1 MPIFQPKNRMDLPTI
16 VYTYIKYSIVFG
28 LTYGAILLL
37 VGSVL
42 VNDSGY
48 IIHHPNFFIS
58 ETLVMGLL
66 SSMPILYISYLRQ
79 GLLITT
85 AVEFLVF
92 FFKIAMIHVGLQLS
106 GVYSV
111 LFPKSRGELSVQL

>member
-1 MPIFQPKNRMDLPTI
+1 MDLPAT
-16 VYTYIKYSIVFG
+16 VYAYIKYSIVIG
-28 LTYGAILLL
+28 VTYGAFLLL
-37 VGSVL
+37 AGSVL

-48 IIHHPNFFIS
+48 ITRHPRFFLS

-66 SSMPILYISYLRQ
+66 SSIPILYISYLRQ
-79 GLLITT
+79 GPLITT

-92 FFKIAMIHVGLQLS
+92 FFKIAMIHVGFQLS

-111 LFPKSRGELSVQL
+111 LFPKSVNM

>member
-1 MPIFQPKNRMDLPTI
+1 MDLPATI
-16 VYTYIKYSIVFG
+16 YAYIKYSVFLG
-28 LTYGAILLL
+28 VTYGAILLL

-42 VNDSGY
+42 VNDNGY
-48 IIHHPNFFIS
+48 IVNHPNYFLS

-66 SSMPILYISYLRQ
+66 SSVPILFISYLRQ
-79 GLLITT
+79 GPLVTT
-85 AVEFLVF
+85 AVEFIVF

-111 LFPKSRGELSVQL
+111 LFPKSAELGAEPSSKVK

>member
-1 MPIFQPKNRMDLPTI
+1 MDLPKI
-16 VYTYIKYSIVFG
+16 VYTYIKYSIFLGV
-28 LTYGAILLL
+28 TYGFILLL

-42 VNDSGY
+42 VNDKGY
-48 IIHHPNFFIS
+48 IFRHPNYFIS

-66 SSMPILYISYLRQ
+66 SSIPILYISYLRQ
-79 GLLITT
+79 GILITT
-85 AVEFLVF
+85 AMEFIVF

-111 LFPKSRGELSVQL
+111 LFPKSVDM

>member
-1 MPIFQPKNRMDLPTI
+1 MDLPAL
-16 VYTYIKYSIVFG
+16 VYAYIKYSILFG
-28 LTYGAILLL
+28 LTYGALLL
-37 VGSVL
+37 LIGSFL
-42 VNDSGY
+42 INDSGY
-48 IIHHPNFFIS
+48 IVNHPRFFLS

-85 AVEFLVF
+85 AMEFLIF

-111 LFPKSRGELSVQL
+111 LFPKSWAPHPALW

>member
-1 MPIFQPKNRMDLPTI
+1 MDLPAT
-16 VYTYIKYSIVFG
+16 VYAYIKYSILLG

-37 VGSVL
+37 IGSVL
-42 VNDSGY
+42 VNDSSY
-48 IIHHPNFFIS
+48 IVNHPKFFLS

-66 SSMPILYISYLRQ
+66 SSVPILYISYLRQ
-79 GLLITT
+79 GPLVTT
-85 AVEFLVF
+85 AVEFLIF

-111 LFPKSRGELSVQL
+111 LFPKSAELGSAPSSKGK

>member
-1 MPIFQPKNRMDLPTI
+1 MDLPTI
-16 VYTYIKYSIVFG
+16 VYKYIKYSILLGV
-28 LTYGAILLL
+28 TYGAILLL
-37 VGSVL
+37 AGSIL

-48 IIHHPNFFIS
+48 IVNHPRFFLS

-66 SSMPILYISYLRQ
+66 SSVPILFISYLRQ

-85 AVEFLVF
+85 AVEFIVF

-111 LFPKSRGELSVQL
+111 LFPKSSSM

>member
-1 MPIFQPKNRMDLPTI
+1 MDLPAI
-16 VYTYIKYSIVFG
+16 VYKCIKYSIFFG
-28 LTYGAILLL
+28 VTYGAIILLA
-37 VGSVL
+37 GSLL

-48 IIHHPNFFIS
+48 IINHPNFFIS

-66 SSMPILYISYLRQ
+66 SSMPILYISYLRE

-85 AVEFLVF
+85 VMEFIVF

-111 LFPKSRGELSVQL
+111 LFPKSRTGQPSYSS